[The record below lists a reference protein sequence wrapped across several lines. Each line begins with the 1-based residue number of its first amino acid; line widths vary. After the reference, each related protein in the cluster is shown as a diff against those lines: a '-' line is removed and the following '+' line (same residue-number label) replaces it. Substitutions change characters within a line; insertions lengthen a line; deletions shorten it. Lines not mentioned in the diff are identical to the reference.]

1 MEINELKKKFN
12 IARAF
17 LYCSILELS
26 RYLITIPTIEYD
38 EKLGVYKFSIEMVND
53 FAPVENQVSYKK
65 EISIRNH
72 LLQNQN
78 QYIENILKE
87 ILQNEFKIF
96 LSEYLY
102 ELNKITSLNGNSSW
116 IGSKDKDGVI
126 KDLKRMEL
134 EINEAIEKDTK
145 NFIDKIEFIKSES
158 EKQLLRNMF
167 ERLFKPKTS
176 TVEEFLKV
184 FKGIEL

>member
-1 MEINELKKKFN
+1 MKELPF
-12 IARAF
+12 
-17 LYCSILELS
+17 
-26 RYLITIPTIEYD
+26 
-38 EKLGVYKFSIEMVND
+38 
-53 FAPVENQVSYKK
+53 
-65 EISIRNH
+65 
-72 LLQNQN
+72 
-78 QYIENILKE
+78 
-87 ILQNEFKIF
+87 
-96 LSEYLY
+96 
-102 ELNKITSLNGNSSW
+102 NSSW
-116 IGSKDKDGVI
+116 IGSKDKDEVI

-176 TVEEFLKV
+176 TVEALLKV